1 MMRTVELLD
10 RLSNLHQIE
19 RLLFRAFDR
28 ILGQLPEEDHP
39 KAVNVALTRVMED
52 LVVEEA
58 LAQPL
63 EKLRIHILGRPDD
76 GDVSLRK
83 DAWKVVL
90 ADQGRE
96 QNPILV
102 HEDVSW
108 VHLLDIDR
116 IELQLIERLNAAL

>member
-1 MMRTVELLD
+1 
-10 RLSNLHQIE
+10 
-19 RLLFRAFDR
+19 
-28 ILGQLPEEDHP
+28 
-39 KAVNVALTRVMED
+39 MED
-52 LVVEEA
+52 LVVEET

-102 HEDVSW
+102 HEDVGW

-116 IELQLIERLNAAL
+116 IELQLVQRLNAAL